1 MQYKY
6 LVNFLKLIILKMD
19 GIRVQK
25 FFQQEALSML
35 DAYRNFETLIPS
47 QAGEGSGHKGED
59 GRFVENLIRGFLSK
73 YLPKELEVLTGFI
86 VRPAVKVGKDDKSRK
101 NEKDNH
107 STQLDIIIYNSAQ
120 YPIFLKSNDTVVVPP
135 EGVIS
140 IISVKKT
147 LHDCDI
153 SHELDALS
161 KASKLC
167 RCNSLRGPYLALVSM
182 DNGISK
188 QNPDTYD
195 WIFNKMNSLYDS
207 DKDLSF
213 DDMVGYIGS
222 FKHWGIF
229 KSRPKVNKPTN
240 ATYLMFK
247 HDKKTENHLGLQFLL
262 TGILS
267 VYYDSSRTNVSR
279 PGFTSFP
286 SKRLY
291 DRKLGEIKSKI
302 PAKITK

>member
-1 MQYKY
+1 
-6 LVNFLKLIILKMD
+6 MD
-19 GIRVQK
+19 GKRIQN
-25 FFQQEALSML
+25 FFQHEALSML
-35 DAYRNFETLIPS
+35 DAYTNFETLIPS
-47 QAGEGSGHKGED
+47 PIGKGSEHKGED

-86 VRPAVKVGKDDKSRK
+86 VRPAVKGGKNDRSRK
-101 NEKDNH
+101 KEKDSH

-120 YPIFLKSNDTVVVPP
+120 YPIFLRSNDTVVVPP

-147 LHDCDI
+147 LHDPDI
-153 SHELDALS
+153 NHELNAL
-161 KASKLC
+161 KNASKLC
-167 RCNSLRGPYLALVSM
+167 RCHNLRGPFLALVSM
-182 DNGISK
+182 DNEINK
-188 QNPDTYD
+188 EKPDTFE
-195 WIFNKMNSLYDS
+195 WIFDQMKSLYNS
-207 DKDLSF
+207 DVDLSF

-229 KSRPKVNKPTN
+229 KARPKVKEPTN
-240 ATYLMFK
+240 ATYLMLK
-247 HDKKTENHLGLQFLL
+247 HDERTENHLGLQFLL

-291 DRKLGEIKSKI
+291 DSKLGEINSKI